1 MSHTNQ
7 KVHSSLDKE
16 SEIIQLKSK
25 TISFAGHEEKESRPG
40 TRMLRSAEGKRT
52 IIHSPRDTST
62 PVKRRVIKS
71 YKDIREETKEKI

>member
-1 MSHTNQ
+1 
-7 KVHSSLDKE
+7 
-16 SEIIQLKSK
+16 
-25 TISFAGHEEKESRPG
+25 
-40 TRMLRSAEGKRT
+40 MLRSAEGKRT